1 MHLVLVSLVALLFLT
16 SCGHREPG
24 GSAAPTPA
32 PAAAENP
39 AVAPA
44 DSSAVLSELTQ
55 AVRRYAAEQR
65 KAPTSLDE
73 LVTEHYLPAIP
84 QAPAGKR
91 FAIDKKLQ
99 VYLADQ

>member
-1 MHLVLVSLVALLFLT
+1 M
-16 SCGHREPG
+16 
-24 GSAAPTPA
+24 
-32 PAAAENP
+32 N
-39 AVAPA
+39 
-44 DSSAVLSELTQ
+44 ELTQ

-65 KAPTSLDE
+65 KVPASLDD

-99 VYLADQ
+99 VYLADR

>member
-1 MHLVLVSLVALLFLT
+1 M
-16 SCGHREPG
+16 
-24 GSAAPTPA
+24 
-32 PAAAENP
+32 
-39 AVAPA
+39 
-44 DSSAVLSELTQ
+44 LSELTQ

-73 LVTEHYLPAIP
+73 VVAEHYLPAIP

-99 VYLADQ
+99 VYLADR